1 MFQFSRDSACDGS
14 STLQRF
20 HVWVASPPGLSRLF
34 HGGSVMVS
42 RDCCGDRC
50 NGFYG
55 RVGATVGDRSAMV
68 PAAEGPTEGGTI
80 AGIDA
85 TATFFHSATVSRL
98 GGFAAL
104 VVATVSWGAGAMV
117 SETVAGT
124 GATVS
129 TRVGATVGD
138 RSAMVPAAEGPTEGG
153 TIAGIDA
160 TATFFH
166 SATVSRLGGFAA
178 LVVATVSWGT
188 GAMVS
193 ETVAG
198 TGATVSTRVGATVGD
213 RSAMVPAAEGPAEGG
228 TIAGIDATATGSF
241 SSTSLDQRPPQ
252 KPC

>member
-1 MFQFSRDSACDGS
+1 
-14 STLQRF
+14 
-20 HVWVASPPGLSRLF
+20 
-34 HGGSVMVS
+34 MVS
-42 RDCCGDRC
+42 ETVAGI
-50 NGFYG
+50 GATVST

-166 SATVSRLGGFAA
+166 SATVSRLGELRHLGCCNCFIRGKCDGF
-178 LVVATVSWGT
+178 
-188 GAMVS
+188 
-193 ETVAG
+193 
-198 TGATVSTRVGATVGD
+198 RDRCGD
-213 RSAMVPAAEGPAEGG
+213 RRNGFCEG
-228 TIAGIDATATGSF
+228 
-241 SSTSLDQRPPQ
+241 
-252 KPC
+252 